1 MPPTPRPAPL
11 RRSWLFHPG
20 VPAPGTDHPLDCAAD
35 ALILCLEDGTP
46 PHLRPRAR
54 AGIGE
59 FVARCRAAGKVPCVR
74 INRLEDDGEE
84 DLRAVMPAAPV
95 AILLPKTESAQQV
108 RALAA
113 RIEASATPTIEI
125 VPNIETALGLVRTLE
140 IATAHPLVSACLL
153 ASEDLTT
160 SLGAERGRDG
170 VELQYARGRFLV
182 ECRAA
187 GVVAIDCPYTFSDAA
202 GAEAET
208 RHARR
213 LGYGAKSTVD
223 VSHAGLINDLLT
235 PSAADVDRARRI
247 VAEFERAHAAGERAQ
262 VDGNHLEVPIYTNAK
277 RLLDRHALLEA
288 AKSAGHD
295 S

>member
-1 MPPTPRPAPL
+1 MSKVVRPPVL

-20 VPAPGTDHPLDCAAD
+20 VPAPGTDHPLECAAD

-54 AGIGE
+54 DGIRD
-59 FVARCRAAGKVPCVR
+59 FVERCERARKVACVR
-74 INRLEDDGEE
+74 INPLEGDGEE
-84 DLRAVMPAAPV
+84 DLRAVLPAKPV
-95 AILLPKTESAQQV
+95 AILLPKTESAAQV

-113 RIEASATPTIEI
+113 RIEAGAAGAIEI
-125 VPNIETALGLVRTLE
+125 VPNIETAAGLVRTLD
-140 IATAHPLVSACLL
+140 IATAHARVSACLL

-170 VELQYARGRFLV
+170 VELEYARSRFLV

-202 GAEAET
+202 GVEAET

-223 VSHAGLINDLLT
+223 VAHAGIINDLLT
-235 PSAADVDRARRI
+235 PSAADVARARRI
-247 VAEFERAHAAGERAQ
+247 VAEFERAQAAGERAQ
-262 VDGNHLEVPIYTNAK
+262 VDGNYLEVPIYANAK
-277 RLLDRHALLEA
+277 RLLDRHGLLEA
-288 AKSAGHD
+288 AGR
-295 S
+295 

>member
-1 MPPTPRPAPL
+1 MSITVRPPAL

-20 VPAPGTDHPLDCAAD
+20 VPAPGTDHPIDCAAD

-54 AGIGE
+54 EGIRD
-59 FVARCRAAGKVPCVR
+59 FVERARRAGKVACVR
-74 INRLEDDGEE
+74 INPLEMDGED
-84 DLRAVMPAAPV
+84 DLRAVLPAAPT

-113 RIEASATPTIEI
+113 RIEAGASTPIEI
-125 VPNIETALGLVRTLE
+125 VPNIETALGLVRTLD
-140 IATAHPLVSACLL
+140 IATAHPWVSACLL

-170 VELQYARGRFLV
+170 VELAYARGRFLV

-202 GAEAET
+202 GVEAET

-223 VSHAGLINDLLT
+223 ASHAGVINDLLT

-247 VAEFERAHAAGERAQ
+247 VAEFDRAYAAGERAQ
-262 VDGNHLEVPIYTNAK
+262 VDGNYLEVPIYTNAR

-288 AKSAGHD
+288 AGR
-295 S
+295 